1 MVVDTQGNNP
11 AVEQKESLSIVDEA
25 KKIRDEI
32 RAENDRRE
40 RILQDEQKLHAERLL
55 SGTAGAPVNQTI
67 LTEEDQK
74 KKAAMEFWKGT
85 GIDEAIAKNG

>member
-1 MVVDTQGNNP
+1 MTEDIKPNEN
-11 AVEQKESLSIVDEA
+11 LSIVDEA

-32 RAENDRRE
+32 KAENDRRE
-40 RILQDEQKLHAERLL
+40 EILKQEQKLQAEKMLG
-55 SGTAGAPVNQTI
+55 SSAGQPIPAQQV
-67 LTEEDQK
+67 TEEDLK